1 MINIDNPFSVET
13 PESMSAQE
21 INDLFVP
28 IQEYYD
34 LNVSGHVFLHGHRG
48 SGKSMMFRR
57 LSPDC
62 QSLFHNKKISEL
74 DFFGVYTSMK
84 KTDLDLMDL
93 SAIESPNTR
102 AIISEHVLICF
113 FLSKIFSEIR
123 SHFNLSAEE
132 EISELQCFFTNKLVP
147 IFEDLGYSRNIDKS
161 IYNDRKGMDLL
172 NYIVDLF
179 DNFYKSYVSYL
190 KRAVTSFGQQVN
202 YSGPL
207 FSFYDLFLPIIEEI
221 KTMSFMPT
229 GPIFLLIDDVDNLNI
244 SQTKVINSW
253 VSYRTTDILSFKL
266 ATQMNYKTLVTVS
279 GRRIEYPHD
288 FKEINYSSVYTG
300 SKKDKY
306 PEWVKAVT
314 KKRLNF
320 FYKKKYG
327 LTDIDIDPETYFPF
341 DIKQQ
346 KAVEEI
352 GRKYKSGEIL
362 GRGYRTSDD
371 AYRYA
376 RTDFI
381 VSLGGNAKNSSTY
394 KYAGFN
400 QLVHLSSGI
409 IRYFLDPASKMYS
422 LQERHSKEEMFF
434 EINPTYQNSV
444 LRDEADN
451 LLFSQIDNMI
461 DECENEEIEQDSNI
475 KLETIEK
482 LRNLISTMG
491 ALFYSAMK
499 SNKSERK
506 FFSFAISDPEKMSQ
520 SLRRVLTLGVQEG
533 YLYQSYV
540 GTKEGMGRTKLYVLT
555 RRLAPVFKLDP
566 IGFSAYKFVTCK
578 FLDESTLQ
586 PKSIINILKNK
597 GLDGVK
603 EKFEPK
609 QGSLI

>member
-1 MINIDNPFSVET
+1 VNNIDNPFSVET

-28 IQEYYD
+28 LQEYYD
-34 LNVSGHVFLHGHRG
+34 LSVSGHVFLHGHRG

-62 QSLFHNKKISEL
+62 QSLFHNKEINQL
-74 DFFGVYTSMK
+74 DFFGVYASMK

-93 SAIESPNTR
+93 SAIESTN
-102 AIISEHVLICF
+102 AKSVISEHVLICF
-113 FLSKIFSEIR
+113 FLSKIFAEIR
-123 SHFNLSAEE
+123 THFDFSTDEE
-132 EISELQCFFTNKLVP
+132 KKALQFFFTDKLIP
-147 IFEDLGYSRNIDKS
+147 IFEGLGYGKELDKS
-161 IYNDRKGMDLL
+161 KYNDKNGVELL
-172 NYIVDLF
+172 NYIVSLF
-179 DNFYKSYVSYL
+179 DNYYKSYVSFL
-190 KRAVTSFGQQVN
+190 KKLLTSFGQQVN

-229 GPIFLLIDDVDNLNI
+229 GPIFLLVDDVDNLNL

-306 PEWVKAVT
+306 PEWVKEVT
-314 KKRLNF
+314 RKRLNF
-320 FYKKKYG
+320 FYKNKFG
-327 LTDIDIDPETYFPF
+327 LDDIDIDPESYFPF
-341 DIKQQ
+341 DEKQQ
-346 KAVEEI
+346 LAIENLAN
-352 GRKYKSGEIL
+352 KYKSGEIEV
-362 GRGYRTSDD
+362 RGFRASDD
-371 AYRYA
+371 SYRYA
-376 RTDFI
+376 RPDYI
-381 VSLGGNAKNSSTY
+381 VSLGGNSKNSSTY

-422 LQERHSKEEMFF
+422 LQERHSKEDVFF
-434 EINPTYQNSV
+434 EISPTYQNSV

-461 DECENEEIEQDSNI
+461 EECVNDEDEVNSSI
-475 KLETIEK
+475 KLDSIEK
-482 LRNLISTMG
+482 LRNLISAMG

-499 SNKSERK
+499 SNNSERR
-506 FFSFAISDPEKMSQ
+506 FFSFALSDPEKMSKE
-520 SLRRVLTLGVQEG
+520 LRRVLILGVQEG

-578 FLDESTLQ
+578 FLEESMMH
-586 PKSIINILKNK
+586 PKSLINIMKNK
-597 GLDGVK
+597 GLDGI
-603 EKFEPK
+603 EERFEPA
-609 QGSLI
+609 QRSLI